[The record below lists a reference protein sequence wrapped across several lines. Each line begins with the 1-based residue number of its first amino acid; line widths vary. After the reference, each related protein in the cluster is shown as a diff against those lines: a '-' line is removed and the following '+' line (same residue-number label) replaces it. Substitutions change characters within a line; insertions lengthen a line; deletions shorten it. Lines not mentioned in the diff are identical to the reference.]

1 MSGSAPMII
10 ITDKQLIFLSEFA
23 VFGTIS
29 VSLAQRSL
37 LILIIRSRSPR
48 QDCSG
53 CWPESESSWSLAASL
68 KSCVSRFGRSG
79 LTHVQT
85 NPTLPSEEWK
95 F

>member
-37 LILIIRSRSPR
+37 LILMALDRVHHDKI
-48 QDCSG
+48 
-53 CWPESESSWSLAASL
+53 AVA
-68 KSCVSRFGRSG
+68 VG
-79 LTHVQT
+79 LNQ
-85 NPTLPSEEWK
+85 N
-95 F
+95 